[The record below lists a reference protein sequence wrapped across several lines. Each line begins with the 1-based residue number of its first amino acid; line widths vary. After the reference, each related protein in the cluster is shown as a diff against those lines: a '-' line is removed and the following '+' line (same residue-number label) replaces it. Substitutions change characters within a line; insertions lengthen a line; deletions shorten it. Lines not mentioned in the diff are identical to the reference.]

1 MTALITDNDDPV
13 DTTSVWFSYTVNR
26 TTFGP
31 IPMAFNGN
39 GNVFTGRLGP
49 ISGFETDMVVMIEVD
64 AADRHQV
71 PANPPG
77 STKITLS
84 SNCPPG

>member
-1 MTALITDNDDPV
+1 VTALITDNDDPV
-13 DTTSVWFSYTVNR
+13 DTTSVSFRYTVNG

-39 GNVFTGRLGP
+39 VFTGQLGP
-49 ISGFETDMVVMIEVD
+49 ISGFETDMIVMIEVD

-84 SNCPPG
+84 SICPPG